1 MSAVLDVCIC
11 AIMILTVVICA
22 KRGFFKSLIK
32 IGSVIAAILAV
43 VLFSAQLKARLLE
56 TKTCSEVREK
66 MNVRLAEIVSSEADE
81 YDPADVKRSPKFVE
95 LLGVLGIRTETF
107 DRVWDTW
114 RAERTDEVREKL
126 VNYVSEPLMD
136 MLAQLLS
143 FVILFFGTL
152 IAVRVIG
159 FVLDKIFVLPVLK
172 QANTL
177 LGLVLGVIMALV
189 YACAFVYLVNLA
201 LPYLQARGFEQLARI
216 SADKTYVFKWF
227 AEHDVIAAL
236 LGK

>member
-32 IGSVIAAILAV
+32 IGSVVLAVLAV
-43 VLFSAQLKARLLE
+43 VLFSAQLKAKLLE
-56 TKTCSEVREK
+56 TKTCSDVREK
-66 MNVRLAEIVSSEADE
+66 MNARLGEIVSSEADE
-81 YDPADVKRSPKFVE
+81 YDPDDVKRSPKFAE
-95 LLGVLGIRTETF
+95 LLGVLGIRTEAF
-107 DRVWDTW
+107 DRTW
-114 RAERTDEVREKL
+114 ETWKNERTDEIREKL

-136 MLAQLLS
+136 MLASILA
-143 FVILFFGTL
+143 FIILFFGTL
-152 IAVRVIG
+152 IAVRLIG
-159 FVLDKIFVLPVLK
+159 FLLDKIFVLPVLK

-177 LGLVLGVIMALV
+177 LGLMLGVVMALV

-201 LPYLQARGFEQLARI
+201 LPYLQARGVEQLSRI
-216 SADKTYVFKWF
+216 SPDKTYVFKWF